1 MSVNTFYFGP
11 EQRQLFGVLHHN
23 GHPITTGVVFCP
35 CFCHETI
42 STYSRLARLSKQM
55 EASGIGVMRFHPSG
69 TGESEG
75 DTSEQTL
82 TSVLQETEIARAVA
96 QQRLKVRRIG
106 YFGLRFGAS
115 MAVLAAAAQ
124 PVDFVILWCPIIDLR
139 RYFRELLRLQ
149 LAKEAIHQRRNR
161 VRLTT
166 QEMINEI
173 ERGNNLDIL
182 GYPLSRELYFEMAAQ
197 SSWPQSPPARK
208 VLWLC
213 RPDEQ
218 AQATSIVETWRSA
231 GADVD
236 FQSIAEPIFWEDNG
250 SWLPQ
255 GFVRRTLRWLTAD
268 GGADA
273 AK

>member
-1 MSVNTFYFGP
+1 MSVDTFYFGP
-11 EQRQLFGVLHHN
+11 EQRQLFGALHHN

-35 CFCHETI
+35 CFCHEII
-42 STYSRLARLSKQM
+42 STYSRLARLGKQM
-55 EASGIGVMRFHPSG
+55 EANGVGVMRFHPSG

-75 DTSEQTL
+75 DSAEFTL
-82 TSVLQETEIARAVA
+82 TSVLQETAIARAVA
-96 QQRLKVRRIG
+96 QQRLKVKRIG

-124 PVDFVILWCPIIDLR
+124 PVDFLILWCPIIDLR

-149 LAKEAIHQRRNR
+149 LAKEAIHQRRDRIR
-161 VRLTT
+161 VTT
-166 QEMINEI
+166 QEMIDEI

-182 GYPLSRELYFEMAAQ
+182 GYELSRELYLEMAAQ

-208 VLWLC
+208 VLWLS

-218 AQATSIVETWRSA
+218 VRAASIVETWRSA

-236 FQSIAEPIFWEDNG
+236 FQSISEPIFWEDNG

-255 GFVRRTLRWLTAD
+255 EFVRRTLRWLTVA
-268 GGADA
+268 GGVHA
-273 AK
+273 AQ